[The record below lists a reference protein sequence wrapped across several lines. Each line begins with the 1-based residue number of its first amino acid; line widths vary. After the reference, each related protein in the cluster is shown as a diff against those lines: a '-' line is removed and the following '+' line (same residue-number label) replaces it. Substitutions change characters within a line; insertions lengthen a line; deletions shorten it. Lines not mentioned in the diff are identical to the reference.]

1 MGMGPLLLE
10 CHCHGAIDN
19 NDHESKVRLKASGDG
34 EERMVRGNLFQLQMV
49 RGKKEYL

>member
-10 CHCHGAIDN
+10 CHGAID

-34 EERMVRGNLFQLQMV
+34 EERMVMVSQLLPLV
-49 RGKKEYL
+49 TAVVFGK

>member
-1 MGMGPLLLE
+1 
-10 CHCHGAIDN
+10 
-19 NDHESKVRLKASGDG
+19 LKASGDG